1 MKATVIALQALW
13 ILAGCAMPQ
22 TVVRAPDTRPSLAVV
37 GAPEGSV
44 LVVDGA
50 PVGDATVVDGQP
62 RTLLV
67 EPGTHD
73 VEIRD
78 AAGNVI
84 YRQRIF
90 VESELKT
97 IQVH

>member
-1 MKATVIALQALW
+1 MKTFVIALQAAWL
-13 ILAGCAMPQ
+13 LAACAMPQ
-22 TVVRAPDTRPSLAVV
+22 TVVRTPDTRPSIAIA
-37 GAPEGSV
+37 GAPAGSV
-44 LVVDGA
+44 LVVDGK
-50 PVGDATVVDGQP
+50 PVGDATVVDGLP
-62 RTLLV
+62 NALLV

-84 YRQRIF
+84 YRQRVF